1 MQYVCCQKPSC
12 SVLLKVMHGDMIY
25 ACCDKEFLGLIQV
38 VAAMHTLG
46 AGEAADAELRKV
58 ERQVAPHTMLLGPEV
73 Q

>member
-1 MQYVCCQKPSC
+1 MLCVAGSLAKRHDVC
-12 SVLLKVMHGDMIY
+12 LLCNKI
-25 ACCDKEFLGLIQV
+25 FLVLIQV

-58 ERQVAPHTMLLGPEV
+58 ERQVAPHTKLLGPEV

>member
-1 MQYVCCQKPSC
+1 MQ
-12 SVLLKVMHGDMIY
+12 GNMIY
-25 ACCDKEFLGLIQV
+25 ACCDKDFLGLIQV

-58 ERQVAPHTMLLGPEV
+58 ERQVAPHTKLLGPEV